1 MTAHRPLFSKG
12 DVVTVKSLGRS
23 GVVIE
28 SLSSNSYRISLGTIT
43 VTAKSSELSSDPS
56 VPIST
61 ATLRVKDE
69 QIVRKTHTRA
79 RPVRSSIDLHG
90 FTVDQATRALEEW
103 LNQMIISDAKH
114 GKVIH
119 GLGSGRV
126 QRATHEILARYSA
139 VRAFRINDANPGET
153 DVYLS

>member
-1 MTAHRPLFSKG
+1 MASEPTRFNKG
-12 DVVTVKSLGRS
+12 DFVAVKKLGRS
-23 GVVIE
+23 GVVVE
-28 SLSSNSYRISLGTIT
+28 KLSNGTYRISLGALT
-43 VTAKSSELSSDPS
+43 VSAKASELSLDPKANPSLGDS
-56 VPIST
+56 VIN
-61 ATLRVKDE
+61 RVRLA
-69 QIVRKTHTRA
+69 RKNKTRA
-79 RPVRSSIDLHG
+79 CAVRTSIDLHG
-90 FTVDQATRALEEW
+90 FIVDQATRALEEW
-103 LNQMIISDAKH
+103 LNQMIISDAKQ

>member
-1 MTAHRPLFSKG
+1 MTSERPLFSKG

-28 SLSSNSYRISLGTIT
+28 RLSNGSYRISLGALS
-43 VTAKSSELSSDPS
+43 VSARSGELSLEPNASRAPQPS
-56 VPIST
+56 Q
-61 ATLRVKDE
+61 VKGKE
-69 QIVRKTHTRA
+69 LIRKTQTRA
-79 RPVRSSIDLHG
+79 RSVRSAIDLHG

-103 LNQMIISDAKH
+103 LNQMILSGAKQ

-153 DVYLS
+153 DVYLA

>member
-1 MTAHRPLFSKG
+1 MTSDRSLFSKG

-28 SLSSNSYRISLGTIT
+28 TLSNGSYRISLGAIT
-43 VTAKSSELSSDPS
+43 VSAKSGELSLDPK
-56 VPIST
+56 VST
-61 ATLRVKDE
+61 SPAVSGVTDKHV
-69 QIVRKTHTRA
+69 VRMTQTRA
-79 RPVRSSIDLHG
+79 RSVRLAIDLHG

-103 LNQMIISDAKH
+103 LNQMILSDAKQ

-126 QRATHEILARYSA
+126 QRATHETLARYSA

-153 DVYLS
+153 DVYLG